1 MVTTLTSNNCKLGEC
16 VRWGGGRVGWGG
28 VVGSELLWEGGSKPD
43 GPVILRDQNQTLLS
57 IRISTAVLISVIVY
71 PPT

>member
-1 MVTTLTSNNCKLGEC
+1 M
-16 VRWGGGRVGWGG
+16 
-28 VVGSELLWEGGSKPD
+28 VGSELLWEGGSKPD
-43 GPVILRDQNQTLLS
+43 RLVILRDQNQTLLS